1 MVFGSVSFWCVR
13 CLRYTACPEGVPS
26 RSTRLA
32 TEQDLRKG
40 PQLAGGRSPHF
51 EEARR
56 QIVGRRAC
64 VRRAGCFHRGTLSV
78 DRKAHRKEPLCS
90 TGLSHG
96 ASCRSHFRIRKS
108 WTQQGWRK
116 NDQVR
121 GATILNA
128 RLSLSPSSSSA
139 VCRLLAWKH
148 SIGERESSSRARS
161 IMSLFRPLT

>member
-1 MVFGSVSFWCVR
+1 MRVTLLNMVFGSVSFWCVR

-64 VRRAGCFHRGTLSV
+64 VRRAGVLSSRHAERRQKGAPEGAALFDRPLSWCELQEPFQNPKIV
-78 DRKAHRKEPLCS
+78 DS
-90 TGLSHG
+90 T
-96 ASCRSHFRIRKS
+96 
-108 WTQQGWRK
+108 
-116 NDQVR
+116 
-121 GATILNA
+121 
-128 RLSLSPSSSSA
+128 RLEE
-139 VCRLLAWKH
+139 
-148 SIGERESSSRARS
+148 ERSSSRS
-161 IMSLFRPLT
+161 NDS